1 VSGALPSLVDGAWL
15 EPRLP
20 DDDLVVIDATV
31 RLSPVAPDGSW
42 TATSGRADWERAH
55 LPGSRHADLLT
66 EFSDPTAPQRFTLP
80 EPDALAAAFGRLGI
94 GTGRRVVLYDDD
106 RSIWAAR
113 LWWMLR
119 LLGFDDAALLD
130 GGLRRWTAERRP
142 VTAAQDDP
150 RPATF
155 VPAPRPGLVVGRADV
170 ETALADGRAVLVNT
184 LSPAAFRGETTRY
197 GRPGR
202 IPTSVNVPA
211 GALLDPERGTFRPP
225 VELEQLLDEA
235 GVTTERP
242 LIAYCGGGISA
253 AAVAFALT
261 ALPGLGRYDVALY
274 DGSLAEWSSDPGLP
288 LETGTPAA

>member
-1 VSGALPSLVDGAWL
+1 
-15 EPRLP
+15 
-20 DDDLVVIDATV
+20 
-31 RLSPVAPDGSW
+31 
-42 TATSGRADWERAH
+42 
-55 LPGSRHADLLT
+55 
-66 EFSDPTAPQRFTLP
+66 
-80 EPDALAAAFGRLGI
+80 
-94 GTGRRVVLYDDD
+94 
-106 RSIWAAR
+106 
-113 LWWMLR
+113 
-119 LLGFDDAALLD
+119 
-130 GGLRRWTAERRP
+130 
-142 VTAAQDDP
+142 
-150 RPATF
+150 
-155 VPAPRPGLVVGRADV
+155 
-170 ETALADGRAVLVNT
+170 VLVNT